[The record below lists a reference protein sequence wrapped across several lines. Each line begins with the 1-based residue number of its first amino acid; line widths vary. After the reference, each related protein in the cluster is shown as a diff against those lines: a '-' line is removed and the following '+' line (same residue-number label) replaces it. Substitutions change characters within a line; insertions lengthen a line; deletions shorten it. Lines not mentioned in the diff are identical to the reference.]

1 MVSGVEVPS
10 WVGRDLRVGCVVVCG
25 RGEERGGEEGRERK
39 GKDCSLF
46 YSSNPL
52 KPCRISCGNPCRD
65 NPLRDPWRRP
75 LSHTHHLPIQPRPK
89 SGGSPPS
96 SPSGEREEKGGEK
109 RTFIPYKPQFFSLG
123 ENPQTP
129 PLYWDAQEKDKKSGG
144 ARYVDGPDKIDRS
157 HRDEF
162 NSTVRFTVAR
172 LPAEIEGVKVGKFRW
187 GVEGVGVG

>member
-1 MVSGVEVPS
+1 MGDPHPPPHQGK
-10 WVGRDLRVGCVVVCG
+10 GR
-25 RGEERGGEEGRERK
+25 K
-39 GKDCSLF
+39 
-46 YSSNPL
+46 
-52 KPCRISCGNPCRD
+52 
-65 NPLRDPWRRP
+65 
-75 LSHTHHLPIQPRPK
+75 
-89 SGGSPPS
+89 
-96 SPSGEREEKGGEK
+96 KGGEK
-109 RTFIPYKPQFFSLG
+109 RTLEAYKPQFFSLG

-162 NSTVRFTVAR
+162 NSTVRFNVAR

>member
-1 MVSGVEVPS
+1 MEWRSLRR
-10 WVGRDLRVGCVVVCG
+10 VGRDLRVGCVVVCE
-25 RGEERGGEEGRERK
+25 RERRGGEGKGEEEERK
-39 GKDCSLF
+39 GKDFSLF
-46 YSSNPL
+46 PL
-52 KPCRISCGNPCRD
+52 KPLRSIPAGLTPCGTPCRD
-65 NPLRDPWRRP
+65 PPITLPHTPLY
-75 LSHTHHLPIQPRPK
+75 HLPILHRPK

-96 SPSGEREEKGGEK
+96 SPPGEREEKGGEK
-109 RTFIPYKPQFFSLG
+109 RTLEAYKPQFFSLG

-162 NSTVRFTVAR
+162 NSTVGFNVAR